1 MLARR
6 KDRLLELDLPDTI
19 CEKVDITNID
29 AIREAVQKAEDKFG
43 PVDCLINNAGIML
56 LGLVWEQDP
65 SEWQRMVDIN
75 VVGLLNGIHV
85 VLKDMI
91 DRQKGTI
98 INISS
103 IAGRKTYPNHAVYCG
118 TKFAVHAM
126 SENIREE
133 VADKNVR
140 VITIAPGPVE
150 TELLSHTSK
159 TTALKHLENRT
170 HCMFFS

>member
-91 DRQKGTI
+91 ERQKSTI
-98 INISS
+98 EHLYSGNC
-103 IAGRKTYPNHAVYCG
+103 YC
-118 TKFAVHAM
+118 TFSKAL
-126 SENIREE
+126 SENC
-133 VADKNVR
+133 KNR
-140 VITIAPGPVE
+140 SRLFQCPWYKRN
-150 TELLSHTSK
+150 L
-159 TTALKHLENRT
+159 
-170 HCMFFS
+170 